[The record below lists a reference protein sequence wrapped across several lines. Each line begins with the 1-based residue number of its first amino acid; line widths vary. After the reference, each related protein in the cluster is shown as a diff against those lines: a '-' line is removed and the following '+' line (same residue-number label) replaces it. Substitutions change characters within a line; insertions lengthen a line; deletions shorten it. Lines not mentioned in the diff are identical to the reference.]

1 VIIGRVTER
10 DEASVPLI
18 LLDEYDLPVK
28 VDVLVDTGFT
38 GYLALSND
46 VVQQLQLPQ
55 VDEEEVDLA
64 DSSTTVLALYKVTV
78 MWHDEPNTLT
88 AYAVAGRSL
97 IGMKLLRGS
106 LVTLEV
112 IEDGTVMIEPAE

>member
-1 VIIGRVTER
+1 MIVGRVTEQ

-18 LLDEYDLPVK
+18 LLDDHEQQSEIEA
-28 VDVLVDTGFT
+28 LVDTG
-38 GYLALSND
+38 YLAFYHD
-46 VVQQLQLPQ
+46 VVEELQLSQ
-55 VDEEEVDLA
+55 VGEEEVDLA

-78 MWHDEPNTLT
+78 LWHEGPRVMT

-112 IEDGTVMIEPAE
+112 IEDGTVVIEPAQ